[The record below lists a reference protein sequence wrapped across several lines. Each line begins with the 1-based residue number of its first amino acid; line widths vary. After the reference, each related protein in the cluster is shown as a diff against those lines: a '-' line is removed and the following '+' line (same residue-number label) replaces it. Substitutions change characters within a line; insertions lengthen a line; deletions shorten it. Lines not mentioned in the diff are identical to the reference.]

1 MMRSQSG
8 SEGTSRSGSPESK
21 SGASSKSCLTQQWCV
36 TGQQPNSGYGAK
48 HEGPPNAPYTTPDSR
63 LPTPDSRLPTPD
75 SRLPTPDS
83 LLPTPYSLFPFLK
96 PEPKPLSHEF
106 FAKILELKSLSQ

>member
-63 LPTPDSRLPTPD
+63 LPTPDSRLPTPY
-75 SRLPTPDS
+75 S
-83 LLPTPYSLFPFLK
+83 LLPFLK
-96 PEPKPLSHEF
+96 PEPKPLITEF

>member
-1 MMRSQSG
+1 M
-8 SEGTSRSGSPESK
+8 
-21 SGASSKSCLTQQWCV
+21 TQQWCV

-63 LPTPDSRLPTPD
+63 LPTPDSRLPTPC
-75 SRLPTPDS
+75 
-83 LLPTPYSLFPFLK
+83 SLFPFLK

-106 FAKILELKSLSQ
+106 FGIIRVIT

>member
-1 MMRSQSG
+1 PD
-8 SEGTSRSGSPESK
+8 SRLP
-21 SGASSKSCLTQQWCV
+21 
-36 TGQQPNSGYGAK
+36 
-48 HEGPPNAPYTTPDSR
+48 TPDSR

-83 LLPTPYSLFPFLK
+83 RLPLLK

-106 FAKILELKSLSQ
+106 FVRILELKWLSQ